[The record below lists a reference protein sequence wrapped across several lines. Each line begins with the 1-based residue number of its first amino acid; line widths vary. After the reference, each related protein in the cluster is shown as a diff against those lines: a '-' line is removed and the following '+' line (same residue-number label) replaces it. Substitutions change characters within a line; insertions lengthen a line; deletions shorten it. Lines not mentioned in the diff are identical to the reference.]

1 MAGVDVLNHQKCPH
15 FHKGCS
21 LFGARTKMIAIIFSL
36 NFHILEKVESTVGGG
51 GFQHLLRHSY
61 VDCLFVFLSFLYCLF
76 VFLRIVFV
84 FCLQVVVDSNTILRH
99 SYVDWLFRSKR
110 GEPSEASNCF
120 NYSFLWEW
128 CISAH
133 NRDGKGNCFN
143 YSFRSSELSAL
154 QGWKKSFRFCR
165 NYCVMIFGYN

>member
-1 MAGVDVLNHQKCPH
+1 MLYVPCHILLCMVTVMAGVDVINHQKCPH

-84 FCLQVVVDSNTILRH
+84 FLSSGGGGFQHNTQ
-99 SYVDWLFRSKR
+99 
-110 GEPSEASNCF
+110 A
-120 NYSFLWEW
+120 FL
-128 CISAH
+128 CGLAISLKE
-133 NRDGKGNCFN
+133 RRTK
-143 YSFRSSELSAL
+143 
-154 QGWKKSFRFCR
+154 
-165 NYCVMIFGYN
+165 